1 MKTNLFKRLLTALLV
16 CCVLSVLMVIS
27 LFLLRSGA
35 SFALYEGKRVERS
48 AEKAGEIF
56 SGFLREYELC
66 AEEVAESSEIQNILK
81 DGFPAKSTALYS
93 MIADFRKQW
102 EISPSIHIVSP
113 DLAHAVSTGSG
124 QLRYSYSNY
133 SAIQYLMNDS
143 SGILYHA
150 NRFINNDGE
159 LVVMTVAKTIYSPE
173 GKLLGYI
180 YFDMKES
187 EIEGLFLN
195 EPEVRVDEISSAT
208 SIMVISKFNYCL
220 YDESSFTDVRQTLG
234 SAFLKVSF
242 AETVKNHTGPQLLT
256 HADTDYV
263 ISSKITDDGSFYA
276 VCVVPTS
283 ILMHSSTLF
292 LMLSISM
299 LLVIAAACVVI
310 AFMLNRSII
319 GPLNGIVS
327 TMTRYGAGDMDAR
340 CNVKAEN
347 EMLTVRD
354 QLNTMIESI
363 NEGIRKNNEMQQKL
377 LLSEDNFLKAQIKPH
392 FLNNVLESIRWM
404 IEMGDVKEAEDALST
419 LGKMMT
425 ERMNYFSSKQ
435 EKLSDCLEF
444 TKRYISIQELCYHDK
459 LMIEYDIDKDLLDVN
474 VPTFLLQPLVEN
486 AIVHGI
492 QPKIG
497 RGLLRIR
504 VYKDDFVCIAV
515 SDDGVGMEREF
526 AENLLSEGTVSHGI
540 ALYNI
545 HRRIQL
551 SYGDEYGL
559 TIMSEPGNGTVIT
572 AKLPLEIAEHVNS
585 SSNR

>member
-16 CCVLSVLMVIS
+16 CCVLSVLVVIS
-27 LFLLRSGA
+27 LFLLRSRA

-56 SGFLREYELC
+56 SGFLREYDLC
-66 AEEVAESSEIQNILK
+66 AEEMAESPEIQNILK
-81 DGFPAKSTALYS
+81 DGFPAKSTALYPV
-93 MIADFRKQW
+93 IVDFRKKW

-113 DLAHAVSTGSG
+113 DLIQAVSTGTG
-124 QLRYSYSNY
+124 QNRYSYSNY
-133 SAIQYLMNDS
+133 SEMKYLMDES
-143 SGILYHA
+143 SDTFYHA
-150 NRFINNDGE
+150 NRFVNNDRE
-159 LVVMTVAKTIYSPE
+159 LVVMTVAKRILSPE
-173 GKLLGYI
+173 GKLLGYV
-180 YFDMKES
+180 YLDMKES
-187 EIEGLFLN
+187 EIERLFMKDPN
-195 EPEVRVDEISSAT
+195 VRVDEISSTT
-208 SIMVISKFNYCL
+208 SIMVFSKFNYCL
-220 YDESSFTDVRQTLG
+220 YDESPFTDVRQTIG
-234 SAFLKVSF
+234 SAFFKVDF
-242 AETVKNHTGPQLLT
+242 AEKIKNQKGPEIFT

-263 ISSKITDDGSFYA
+263 ISSRAADDKNFYVVSA
-276 VCVVPTS
+276 VPTS
-283 ILMHSSTLF
+283 ILMHASALF
-292 LMLSISM
+292 LGLSISM
-299 LLVIAAACVVI
+299 LLVIAAACVAI
-310 AFMLNRSII
+310 AFMLNKSII

-347 EMLTVRD
+347 EMLIVRD

-363 NEGIRKNNEMQQKL
+363 NDGIRKNNEMQQKL

-404 IEMGDVKEAEDALST
+404 IEMGEVKEAEDALST

-459 LMIEYDIDKDLLDVN
+459 LLIEYDVDESLLDVN

-497 RGLLRIR
+497 KGLLRIHI
-504 VYKDDFVCIAV
+504 YKDDFVRIAV
-515 SDDGVGMEREF
+515 SDDGVGMEKEF

-551 SYGDEYGL
+551 AYGDEYGL
-559 TIMSEPGNGTVIT
+559 TIMSEPGSGTVIT
-572 AKLPLEIAEHVNS
+572 AALPLEITDYVNG
-585 SSNR
+585 SSN